1 MLRKYTTKSRI
12 YQKNRKKRRRFS
24 VLVMLFFAIIIILC
38 ANKAGEKISDKIN
51 EIRYPVK
58 FSSYIIK
65 YSDKNDLDPYLV
77 MGLIRQESNFVPDAR
92 SKYAGGLMQLTQT
105 TAHEYGEKLGLKNYN
120 YMDPETNIQIGC
132 YVLASLI
139 DKYENVDTALAAYNA
154 GVGNVD
160 SWLKNPDYSSDN
172 KTLYYIPFSETRHY
186 VEKVNKYKEVYK
198 KQINENK

>member
-65 YSDKNDLDPYLV
+65 YSDKPLKGISEVHEETPYFGIDLP
-77 MGLIRQESNFVPDAR
+77 IE
-92 SKYAGGLMQLTQT
+92 
-105 TAHEYGEKLGLKNYN
+105 
-120 YMDPETNIQIGC
+120 
-132 YVLASLI
+132 
-139 DKYENVDTALAAYNA
+139 
-154 GVGNVD
+154 
-160 SWLKNPDYSSDN
+160 
-172 KTLYYIPFSETRHY
+172 
-186 VEKVNKYKEVYK
+186 
-198 KQINENK
+198 

>member
-1 MLRKYTTKSRI
+1 
-12 YQKNRKKRRRFS
+12 
-24 VLVMLFFAIIIILC
+24 MLFFAIIIILC

-132 YVLASLI
+132 YVLANLI
-139 DKYENVDTALAAYNA
+139 DKYENVDISENNSCF
-154 GVGNVD
+154 VIVD
-160 SWLKNPDYSSDN
+160 
-172 KTLYYIPFSETRHY
+172 
-186 VEKVNKYKEVYK
+186 
-198 KQINENK
+198 